1 MKSTI
6 LNDSFTMEA
15 GISSSSALSRRQSQP
30 LFKGVLYEE
39 ITDDF
44 GKPLLKKIGENTV
57 VLGGAITAL
66 YKLCGETA
74 DCEFIPDTIDNKD
87 FNSDIEAGN
96 TISHAPNP
104 KDLTSRIALFAV
116 GTGGHSVD
124 GTGSNSDVWN
134 AVAKKDIKKINVPGI
149 IPMRRAAVLSGPLT
163 STGQPDTSSP
173 DSPEHYFIKRPALD
187 GNNQQVTLDGKPV
200 YDYYMKEFAKPP
212 VIRTHW
218 KDSTDEEGLG
228 TEVTMPVDHESN
240 REEGLVSYAE
250 FTLHFGENDV
260 REYFV
265 NTGQIANAHFNSIGL
280 FSGNKVEQS
289 DGTYAYENVR
299 LFSYLNI
306 DTKSVRIKTD
316 ATYRYRIFAIV

>member
-6 LNDSFTMEA
+6 LNDSFTLDVELMS
-15 GISSSSALSRRQSQP
+15 GSGKSQP

-39 ITDDF
+39 LTDDF

-66 YKLCGETA
+66 YKLCGTNAE
-74 DCEFIPDTIDNKD
+74 CQFIPDSLDNKSFSLSSGD
-87 FNSDIEAGN
+87 TAA
-96 TISHAPNP
+96 TAAQ
-104 KDLTSRIALFAV
+104 TSNRPTLKEFTSTIALFGV
-116 GTGGHSVD
+116 GIGGHSVD
-124 GTGSNSDVWN
+124 GTASTNDVWN
-134 AVAKKDIKKINVPGI
+134 AVAKKDIKRINVPAL
-149 IPMRRAAVLSGPLT
+149 IPMRRAATLTGPVT
-163 STGQPDTSSP
+163 STGETDTNSP
-173 DSPEHYFIKRPALD
+173 DAPTHYFMKRPATE
-187 GNNQQVTLDGKPV
+187 GAENTPIVNDGKPV
-200 YDYYMKEFAKPP
+200 YDYFMKEIHAAP

-228 TEVTMPVDHESN
+228 TEVVSDVSGEK

-265 NTGQIANAHFNSIGL
+265 ESGQLGDAHFNSIGL
-280 FSGNKVEQS
+280 FTGNKVQQD
-289 DGTYAYENVR
+289 DGSYEYEDVR

-306 DTKSVRIKTD
+306 DTKSVRVKTD